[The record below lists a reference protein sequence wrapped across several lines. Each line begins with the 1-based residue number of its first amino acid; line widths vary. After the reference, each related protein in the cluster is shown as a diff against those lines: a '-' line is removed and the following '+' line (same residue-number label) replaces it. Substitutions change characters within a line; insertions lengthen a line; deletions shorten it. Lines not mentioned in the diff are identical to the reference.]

1 MASRKKTLETD
12 TTSRARANTSAVNGP
27 ARRTPKTPL
36 DPLQQ
41 PDLLDCSL
49 GYAIK
54 RAQVR
59 CVDAMFQLLPPELS
73 PARLT
78 ALLTIDANPGIS
90 QVALGTALNI
100 AGPNVVK
107 VVDALEALS
116 LVTRQPSET
125 DRRVYELE
133 LTPEGRSEV
142 KRGRAI
148 MAEFEHVIASR
159 LTRAEREQLLTLLPK
174 VAGAVQ

>member
-1 MASRKKTLETD
+1 
-12 TTSRARANTSAVNGP
+12 
-27 ARRTPKTPL
+27 
-36 DPLQQ
+36 
-41 PDLLDCSL
+41 
-49 GYAIK
+49 
-54 RAQVR
+54 
-59 CVDAMFQLLPPELS
+59 MFQLLPPELS

-78 ALLTIDANPGIS
+78 ALLTIDANPRIS
-90 QVALGTALNI
+90 QASLGMALNI

-107 VVDALEALS
+107 VVDALEELS
-116 LVTRQPSET
+116 LVTRQPSQT

-148 MAEFEHVIASR
+148 MAEFEQVIASQ
-159 LTRAEREQLLTLLPK
+159 LTRAEREQLLALLPK